1 VPSIVA
7 ARTAKTPLGKVNTVR
22 RAFLLPVVFVTY
34 SLAYLD
40 RANYGFGAAAG
51 LAGTLHIT
59 EQRSALLGA
68 LFFLGYFAFQ
78 IPGMLV
84 ARRYSSTRLA
94 FFALLVWGVLAA
106 LTGVIRSF
114 AWLAADRMLL
124 GVAESVIFPA
134 LLLLLTRWFTR
145 AERSRANTMLM
156 LGNPV
161 TVLWM
166 SVLTGF
172 LIQRFGWQ
180 RTFILEGLPATL
192 WAFVWL
198 AIVRDEPAQAGWVPA
213 AETQRLRAEHAAE
226 PSSVHFYGGEEPTS
240 LLQVLRSRSVILLS
254 LQYFCWS
261 VAGYGFVLWLPTI
274 VRRAATAA
282 SGGHLLSMGSTGLLS
297 AVPYLVAIVAMLIVS
312 QRSDRSLRR
321 TPYVWPFHMLAAVFM
336 FGSSLS
342 TQHFGVAFGCLVL
355 AGGSMYAPYGPY
367 FAIIPERVPRRYT
380 GEAFALI
387 NSVGALGGFAGSYLV
402 GVLNA
407 VTGGH
412 RAGDLV
418 VSFSLLASSLFI
430 LALPPLPVG
439 ATAPEAAAARV

>member
-1 VPSIVA
+1 M
-7 ARTAKTPLGKVNTVR
+7 R
-22 RAFLLPVVFVTY
+22 RAFLLPIVFVTY

-51 LAGTLHIT
+51 LANTLHIT
-59 EQRSALLGA
+59 EERSALLGA

-114 AWLAADRMLL
+114 AWLAVDRMLL
-124 GVAESVIFPA
+124 GVAESIIFPA

-166 SVLTGF
+166 SVVTGF

-192 WAFVWL
+192 WAFIWL
-198 AIVRDEPAQAGWVPA
+198 AVVRDEPAQARWVPA
-213 AETQRLRAEHAAE
+213 EETQRLRAEHAAE

-240 LLQVLRSRSVILLS
+240 LGQVLRSRSVILLS

-261 VAGYGFVLWLPTI
+261 VAGYGFVLWLPSV
-274 VRRAATAA
+274 VRHTATAA
-282 SGGHLLSMGSTGLLS
+282 AGGRVLSMGSTGLLS
-297 AVPYLVAIVAMLIVS
+297 AVPYLLAIVAMLVVA
-312 QRSDRSLRR
+312 QRSDRTLRR
-321 TPYVWPFHMLAAVFM
+321 TPYVWPFHLMASVFM
-336 FGSSLS
+336 LGSSLAGD
-342 TQHFGVAFGCLVL
+342 HFVLAFVCLV
-355 AGGSMYAPYGPY
+355 ATGGAMYAPYGPY

-387 NSVGALGGFAGSYLV
+387 NSIGALGGFAGSYLV

-407 VTGGH
+407 ATGGH
-412 RAGDLV
+412 RAGDLL
-418 VSFSLLASSLFI
+418 VSASLLGSSLFI
-430 LALPPLPVG
+430 LALPPLPAG
-439 ATAPEAAAARV
+439 ARSAEPSVVEA